1 VLGATPYLRKAYGL
15 MWKQRNMAASFK
27 CEIWMLSIASDGKLE
42 DQLLGFALVP
52 LADIVMGDG
61 KLVQEFSQTSTDLFH
76 TPAKFVQLS
85 LSYTGCSSLD
95 VILIS
100 SPNKSASRV
109 DDSRNDRVVPS
120 QLEKIVFTDLDVE
133 TNKPELSLRNLL
145 L

>member
-1 VLGATPYLRKAYGL
+1 
-15 MWKQRNMAASFK
+15 
-27 CEIWMLSIASDGKLE
+27 MLSIASDGKLE

-76 TPAKFVQLS
+76 TPAKFVQL
-85 LSYTGCSSLD
+85 LSYTGCSLD